1 MGQIVTFDK
10 THAVFTGNGAFHI
23 DRSLNH
29 TVDDVLSYSA
39 LFFVE
44 KKNGWK
50 LLLVKL
56 DKIEDQLTV
65 KIAIANM
72 SNHRCK

>member
-10 THAVFTGNGAFHI
+10 AHAVFTGNGAFHI
-23 DRSLNH
+23 NRSLNH

-44 KKNGWK
+44 KDDGWK
-50 LLLVKL
+50 
-56 DKIEDQLTV
+56 
-65 KIAIANM
+65 
-72 SNHRCK
+72 C